1 MKSRLMLGSLL
12 ALLCASALLCVAKE
26 QESLAEL
33 KARADAAKL
42 PDQPHLYMDVADRQL
57 ETATQKFNAGEGEVA
72 LASVQDMVAYSHKAE
87 EAALK
92 SGKHLKQTEISLR
105 KMVVKLRDLKR
116 AASFEDRQPIQSAI
130 DDLERFRTELL
141 TRMFAKD

>member
-1 MKSRLMLGSLL
+1 MKSRLMPVSLV
-12 ALLCASALLCVAKE
+12 ALLCATALVCVGKE
-26 QESLAEL
+26 QESLADL

-42 PDQPHLYMDVADRQL
+42 SDQPHLYMDVADRQL
-57 ETATQKFNAGEGEVA
+57 ETATQKFNTGDAEVA

-87 EAALK
+87 DAALK

-105 KMVVKLRDLKR
+105 RIVVKLRDLKR
-116 AASFEDRQPIQSAI
+116 AVSFEDRPPIQSAI
-130 DDLERFRTELL
+130 DDLEKLRTELL